1 MRYHKHCKDYKKMPK
16 SQEKNKDKL
25 TTGRVKQIAAGI
37 ALTGALLG
45 GLNALNNAENP
56 VREVPR
62 IESLDDANFNEIG
75 RELHS
80 EPGKGL
86 FYPGQEI
93 TYLEELD
100 KFDFEKDGHLRG
112 SPVVDNGGGEPSN
125 DVRIK
130 GLQEGDVAYLS
141 RPIISPDAGDNPNGT
156 ALITMADGHDYFVF
170 ENEAR
175 DVEALETVKSY
186 PGVDGRT
193 NMQRATVVS
202 IHENGVRVTLLNAD
216 GESLEGGTVAVGV
229 TRIGPELKP

>member
-1 MRYHKHCKDYKKMPK
+1 MPK

-25 TTGRVKQIAAGI
+25 TTSRVKQIAAGI
-37 ALTGALLG
+37 ALTGALVG

-56 VREVPR
+56 AREVPR
-62 IESLDDANFNEIG
+62 IESLDDDNFIEIG
-75 RELHS
+75 KELHS
-80 EPGKGL
+80 DPGEGL
-86 FYPGQEI
+86 FYEGQEI
-93 TYLEELD
+93 TYLDQLE
-100 KFDFEKDGHLRG
+100 KFDFEKDGHLRD

-156 ALITMADGHDYFVF
+156 ALITMADGHDNFVF
-170 ENEAR
+170 EKAAR
-175 DVEALETVKSY
+175 GAGALETVKSF

-202 IHENGVRVTLLNAD
+202 IHENGIRVTLLNKD

-229 TRIGPELKP
+229 TRIGPGLKP

>member
-1 MRYHKHCKDYKKMPK
+1 MPK

-62 IESLDDANFNEIG
+62 IESLDDANFEEIG
-75 RELHS
+75 PELHS
-80 EPGKGL
+80 EPGEGL
-86 FYPGQEI
+86 FYEGQEI

-100 KFDFEKDGHLRG
+100 KFIFDKNGHLRD

-125 DVRIK
+125 DVRFE
-130 GLQEGDVAYLS
+130 GQQEGDVAYLS
-141 RPIISPDAGDNPNGT
+141 RPIYSPDAGPNANGP
-156 ALITMADGHDYFVF
+156 ALITKADGHDNFVF
-170 ENEAR
+170 ENPAR
-175 DVEALETVKSY
+175 DVGALETVKSY
-186 PGVDGRT
+186 HGVDGRT

-202 IHENGVRVTLLNAD
+202 IHENGILVTLLNEQ
-216 GESLEGGTVAVGV
+216 GKPVGGDPVAAGV
-229 TRIGPELKP
+229 TRIGPQIKQ